1 MKFSHNK
8 KRNTA
13 FIYEVLVVELSK
25 ASMAAESEKK
35 NKLVTLLKELF
46 SKGRILKRDLD
57 IYKSFDDV
65 SDLGEDMISKLI
77 QEANLQYT
85 RLNRKKV
92 FDQQTLLI
100 DNINKNFGVSVW
112 SNFVRDYKKLATVN
126 QALNKTQSPK
136 KQILIEKK
144 LLGLLTTKRQEKE
157 QFPNVN
163 NLAVKTFIK
172 KFNEEYN
179 KTLREEQKLLLEKY
193 IMSSSSG
200 EMEFKIHFYGEVDRL
215 KAALKDR
222 LNESKSSDKI
232 QKIINRMDNYNTRE
246 LDKSLIAEVMKIQS
260 LVSEIS

>member
-13 FIYEVLVVELSK
+13 FIYEILVVELSK
-25 ASMAAESEKK
+25 ASMAGLGEKR
-35 NKLVTLLKELF
+35 NKLVTLLKEYF
-46 SKGRILKRDLD
+46 SKGKILKRDLD

-65 SDLGEDMISKLI
+65 SELDDDMISKLI
-77 QEANLQYT
+77 QEAKSQYT

-92 FDQQTLLI
+92 FEQQTLLI
-100 DNINKNFGVSVW
+100 DNINKNFGSFVW

-126 QALNKTQSPK
+126 QTLNKTESPK

-144 LLGLLTTKRQEKE
+144 LHGLLVDKQEEKE

-179 KTLREEQKLLLEKY
+179 KTLTEEQKLLLEKY

-200 EMEFKIHFYGEVDRL
+200 EVEFKMHFYGEVDRL
-215 KAALKDR
+215 KIALKER
-222 LNESKSSDKI
+222 LNENSSSDKI
-232 QKIINRMDNYNTRE
+232 QKIIDRMDSYNTRQ
-246 LDKSLIAEVMKIQS
+246 LDKNLIAEVMKIQS
-260 LVSEIS
+260 LVNEIN